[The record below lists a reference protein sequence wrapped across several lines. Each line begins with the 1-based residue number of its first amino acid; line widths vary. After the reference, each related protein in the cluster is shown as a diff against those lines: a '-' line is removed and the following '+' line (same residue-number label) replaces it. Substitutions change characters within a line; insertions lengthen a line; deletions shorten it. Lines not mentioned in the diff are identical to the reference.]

1 MHDLDGLRQAWTAH
15 ERRAMARV
23 GPCGTPTP
31 AQADRPRPR
40 RHRCNRVCP
49 PRPKSPV
56 STHSYFE
63 KPREYPPFPGHIG
76 RGGCG
81 ALSPATVRHLGAT
94 VAPEGEPASLGPTP
108 PPPRALIVDMRS
120 SQVLLSERL
129 QINDS
134 AHLKYLETVRC
145 TAHALLALADSII
158 NARANHATASSLR
171 PRGTL

>member
-1 MHDLDGLRQAWTAH
+1 M
-15 ERRAMARV
+15 
-23 GPCGTPTP
+23 
-31 AQADRPRPR
+31 
-40 RHRCNRVCP
+40 
-49 PRPKSPV
+49 
-56 STHSYFE
+56 STHLY
-63 KPREYPPFPGHIG
+63 PGHIG

-145 TAHALLALADSII
+145 TAHALLALAKCSS
-158 NARANHATASSLR
+158 NARNAR
-171 PRGTL
+171 PPPPPPPRNLFCPSFTLLTHDAHLAV

>member
-63 KPREYPPFPGHIG
+63 KPREVPTFIPEPGSHDARIQ
-76 RGGCG
+76 RSHQREAAGGCPDMG
-81 ALSPATVRHLGAT
+81 DGWGYAGGVEA
-94 VAPEGEPASLGPTP
+94 APPWAWPSHAAMIRLT
-108 PPPRALIVDMRS
+108 S
-120 SQVLLSERL
+120 SEKEW
-129 QINDS
+129 
-134 AHLKYLETVRC
+134 KY
-145 TAHALLALADSII
+145 S
-158 NARANHATASSLR
+158 
-171 PRGTL
+171 TL